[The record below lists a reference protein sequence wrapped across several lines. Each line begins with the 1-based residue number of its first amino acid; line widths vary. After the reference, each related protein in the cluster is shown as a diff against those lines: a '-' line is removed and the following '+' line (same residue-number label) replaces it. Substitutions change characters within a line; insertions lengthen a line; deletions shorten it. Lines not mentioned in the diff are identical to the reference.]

1 MKRRRFQGQVTAAPL
16 LESSLATIG
25 AITGNGFLSSKSR
38 APESAIQLALSRP
51 SALARSGVSRSSAG
65 LADPE
70 PTLRITIDIHARRAR
85 SRGPAAEVRPVLRD
99 RHLGTDA
106 LSRWSEGEK
115 RRLRRGPQL
124 HGRCIRDRDHQ
135 DQKGERTRTTR
146 YSTHFPP
153 PSSREPWLTSAE
165 LRRQRQ

>member
-70 PTLRITIDIHARRAR
+70 PTLRITIDIQARRAR

-124 HGRCIRDRDHQ
+124 HRA
-135 DQKGERTRTTR
+135 
-146 YSTHFPP
+146 
-153 PSSREPWLTSAE
+153 REPAQPATRRISHLQALGNRGL
-165 LRRQRQ
+165 LRRSFADSVNNPR